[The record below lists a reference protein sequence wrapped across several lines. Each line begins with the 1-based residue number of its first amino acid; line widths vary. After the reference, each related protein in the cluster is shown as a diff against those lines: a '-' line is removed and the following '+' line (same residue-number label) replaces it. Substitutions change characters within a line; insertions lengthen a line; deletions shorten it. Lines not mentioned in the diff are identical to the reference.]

1 MDIDDVAPIS
11 GEANATLLTERARI
25 SSIIESA
32 EGRRNPEMAQELAF
46 RTSLSVEQAKGL
58 LAKVPAANPYLA
70 AMEKEGPVGI
80 EANAQSFTTGDAK
93 AARLAEIGESM
104 KAFNASRGTGTK
116 A

>member
-32 EGRRNPEMAQELAF
+32 EGRRNPDMAQELAF

-80 EANAQSFTTGDAK
+80 ESSGPNFTTGDAK